1 MTLPSSSHATPQSG
15 VRYDITTIGEAMIR
29 LSVPPGTRLEI
40 ADKLDMRP
48 GGAEANLA
56 VALARMGRRTAWMGA
71 LPNSPLGRFMAN
83 HMRIAG
89 MDLSGIHWSDTD
101 RLGTY
106 YVEFSAPP
114 RATQV
119 IYDRADSCAARM
131 TVEQVNWDLLLNTR
145 LLHLTGITPPLSASC
160 GAIVTEA
167 VARARAANIPI
178 SFDVNFRAKLWS
190 GQAASDFILPL
201 VQGIDLFFCGRNDAK
216 RVMGVSGEPES
227 AVQRMAEMTQ
237 AKLVIMS
244 LAEQGVIAFDGKQI
258 YHEPAKPVVIIDRPG
273 AGDALAAGII
283 HGWLDGNL
291 QLGLKMGVV
300 MAALCLSQHGDM
312 LITTPDEVAAL
323 VHSSDTLLV
332 R

>member
-1 MTLPSSSHATPQSG
+1 MSVPATSPSSTG
-15 VRYDITTIGEAMIR
+15 RYDLTTIGEAMLR
-29 LSVPPGTRLEI
+29 LSVPAGIRLEV
-40 ADKLDMRP
+40 ADKLDIRP

-56 VALARMGRRTAWMGA
+56 VALARMGRNSAWMGA

-89 MDLSGIHWSDTD
+89 VDLDGVYWSNTD

-106 YVEFSAPP
+106 YVEFAVPP

-131 TVEQVNWDLLLNTR
+131 TVDQVQWDKLLNTR

-160 GAIVTEA
+160 SQIVTEA
-167 VARARAANIPI
+167 VARARAANVPV
-178 SFDVNFRAKLWS
+178 SFDVNYRAKLWS
-190 GQAASDFILPL
+190 EKAASEFILPL
-201 VQGIDLFFCGRNDAK
+201 VQGIDIFFCGRNDAK

-227 AVQRMAEMTQ
+227 VVRRMAEMTQ
-237 AKLVIMS
+237 AKLVVMS
-244 LAEQGVIAFDGKQI
+244 LAEQGVIAFDGNQF
-258 YHEPAKPVVIIDRPG
+258 YHEPAKPVTIIDRPG

-312 LITTPDEVAAL
+312 LITTPDEVASL
-323 VHSSDTLLV
+323 VESSDTLLV
-332 R
+332 NR

>member
-1 MTLPSSSHATPQSG
+1 MTASSTP
-15 VRYDITTIGEAMIR
+15 RYDITTIGEAMIR

-40 ADKLDMRP
+40 TDKLDMRP

-56 VALARMGRRTAWMGA
+56 VALSRMGRNAAWMGA

-83 HMRIAG
+83 HMRVAG
-89 MDLSGIHWSDTD
+89 VDLDGVYWSDTD

-131 TVEQVNWDLLLNTR
+131 TPAQVHWDLLLDTR
-145 LLHLTGITPPLSASC
+145 LLHLTGITPPLSATSS
-160 GAIVTEA
+160 AIVKDA
-167 VARARAANIPI
+167 VTRARAAGIPI
-178 SFDVNFRAKLWS
+178 SFDVNYRAKLWS
-190 GQAASDFILPL
+190 EQAAADFIIPL

-216 RVMGVSGEPES
+216 RVMGVSGEPET
-227 AVQRMAEMTQ
+227 VVRRMAEMTQ
-237 AKLVIMS
+237 AKLVVMS
-244 LAEQGVIAFDGKQI
+244 LADQGVIAFDGNHMF
-258 YHEPAKPVVIIDRPG
+258 HEPAKPVTIIDRPG

-283 HGWLDGNL
+283 HGWLDGNI
-291 QLGLKMGVV
+291 QQGMKMGVV

-312 LITTPDEVAAL
+312 LITTPDEVASL
-323 VHSSDTLLV
+323 VQSHDTVLV

>member
-1 MTLPSSSHATPQSG
+1 MTP
-15 VRYDITTIGEAMIR
+15 RFDITTTGEAMIR

-40 ADKLDMRP
+40 ADSLDMRP

-56 VALARMGRRTAWMGA
+56 VALARMGRKSAWMGA

-83 HMRIAG
+83 HLRVAG
-89 MDLSGIHWSDTD
+89 VDLEGIYWSNTD

-131 TVEQVNWDLLLNTR
+131 TVEQVNWDLLLDTR

-160 GAIVTEA
+160 SEIMTEA

-178 SFDVNFRAKLWS
+178 SFDVNYRAKLWS
-190 GQAASDFILPL
+190 EKAAADFIIPL

-216 RVMGVSGEPES
+216 RVMGVTGEPES
-227 AVQRMAEMTQ
+227 VVRKMAEMTN
-237 AKLVIMS
+237 AKLVVMS
-244 LAEQGVIAFDGKQI
+244 LADQGVIAFDGSQI
-258 YHEPAKPVVIIDRPG
+258 YHEPAKPVTIIDRPG
-273 AGDALAAGII
+273 AGDSLAAGII

-291 QLGLKMGVV
+291 QHGLKMGVV
-300 MAALCLSQHGDM
+300 MAALALSQHGDM
-312 LITTPDEVAAL
+312 LVTTPEEVAGL
-323 VHSSDTLLV
+323 VQSSDTLLV

>member
-1 MTLPSSSHATPQSG
+1 MSARFD
-15 VRYDITTIGEAMIR
+15 VTTTGEAMAR
-29 LSVPPGTRLEI
+29 LSVPPGVRLEI

-56 VALARMGRRTAWMGA
+56 VALARMGRNAAWMGA

-83 HMRIAG
+83 HMRVAG
-89 MDLSGIHWSDTD
+89 VDLDGVYWSNTD

-106 YVEFSAPP
+106 YVEFAAPP

-131 TVEQVNWDLLLNTR
+131 TPDQVNWDLLLDTR
-145 LLHLTGITPPLSASC
+145 LLHLTGITPPLSAGTS
-160 GAIVTEA
+160 AIVKEGF
-167 VARARAANIPI
+167 ARARAANIPI
-178 SFDVNFRAKLWS
+178 SFDVNYRQKLWS
-190 GQAASDFILPL
+190 EQAAAEFIIPL
-201 VQGIDLFFCGRNDAK
+201 VKGIDLFFCGRSDAK
-216 RVMGVSGEPES
+216 RVMGVSGEPEM
-227 AVQRMAEMTQ
+227 VVRRMAEITE
-237 AKLVIMS
+237 AKLVVMS
-244 LAEQGVIAFDGKQI
+244 LADQGVIAFDGGQI
-258 YHEPAKPVVIIDRPG
+258 YHEPAKPVQIIDRPG

-300 MAALCLSQHGDM
+300 MAALALSQHGDM
-312 LITTPDEVAAL
+312 LITTPEEVASL
-323 VHSSDTLLV
+323 VQSSDTLLV

>member
-1 MTLPSSSHATPQSG
+1 MSPLFD
-15 VRYDITTIGEAMIR
+15 VTTTGEAMIR
-29 LSVPPGTRLEI
+29 LSVPPGTRLET
-40 ADKLDMRP
+40 ADSLDMRP

-56 VALARMGRRTAWMGA
+56 VALSRMGRRSAWMGA

-83 HMRIAG
+83 HLRVAG
-89 MDLSGIHWSDTD
+89 VDLECIYWSKTD

-145 LLHLTGITPPLSASC
+145 LLHLTGITPPLSTSSS
-160 GAIVTEA
+160 AIVKEGF
-167 VARARAANIPI
+167 ARARAANIPI
-178 SFDVNFRAKLWS
+178 SFDVNYRAKLWS
-190 GQAASDFILPL
+190 EEDAAKFIIPL

-216 RVMGVSGEPES
+216 RVMGVSGEAES
-227 AVQRMAEMTQ
+227 VVRRMAEMTQ
-237 AKLVIMS
+237 AKLVVMS
-244 LAEQGVIAFDGKQI
+244 LADQGVVAFDGKEV
-258 YHEPAKPVVIIDRPG
+258 YHEAAKPVQIIDRPG

-300 MAALCLSQHGDM
+300 MAALALSQHGDM
-312 LITTPDEVAAL
+312 LVTTPEEVAAL
-323 VHSSDTLLV
+323 IQSSDTLLV

>member
-1 MTLPSSSHATPQSG
+1 MSPLFD
-15 VRYDITTIGEAMIR
+15 VTTTGEAMIR
-29 LSVPPGTRLEI
+29 LSVPPGMRLEV
-40 ADKLDMRP
+40 ADSLDMRP

-56 VALARMGRRTAWMGA
+56 VALARMGRRSGWMGA

-83 HMRIAG
+83 HLRVAG
-89 MDLSGIHWSDTD
+89 VDLEGIHWSNTD

-131 TVEQVNWDLLLNTR
+131 TVEQVNWDLMLNTR
-145 LLHLTGITPPLSASC
+145 LLHLTGITPPLSANSS
-160 GAIVTEA
+160 AIVKEGF
-167 VARARAANIPI
+167 ARARAANIPI
-178 SFDVNFRAKLWS
+178 SFDVNYRAKLWS
-190 GQAASDFILPL
+190 EQEAAKFIIPL

-216 RVMGVSGEPES
+216 RVMGVAGEPEN
-227 AVQRMAEMTQ
+227 VVRRMAEMTQ
-237 AKLVIMS
+237 AKLVVMS
-244 LAEQGVIAFDGKQI
+244 LADQGVVAFGGKEI
-258 YHEPAKPVVIIDRPG
+258 FHEAAKPVQIIDRPG

-300 MAALCLSQHGDM
+300 MAALALSQHGDM
-312 LITTPDEVAAL
+312 LVTTPEEVAGL
-323 VHSSDTLLV
+323 IQSSDTLLV

>member
-1 MTLPSSSHATPQSG
+1 MSA
-15 VRYDITTIGEAMIR
+15 RFDITTTGEAMIR
-29 LSVPPGTRLEI
+29 LSVPPGLRLEV
-40 ADKLDMRP
+40 ADSLDMRP

-56 VALARMGRRTAWMGA
+56 VALARMGRRAAWMGA

-83 HMRIAG
+83 HMLIAG
-89 MDLSGIHWSDTD
+89 VDLDGVYWSDTD

-106 YVEFSAPP
+106 YVEFAAPP

-131 TVEQVNWDLLLNTR
+131 TVDQVNWDLLLDTR
-145 LLHLTGITPPLSASC
+145 LLHLTGITPPLSQSC
-160 GAIVTEA
+160 RQIVTEA

-178 SFDVNFRAKLWS
+178 SFDVNYRAKLWS
-190 GQAASDFILPL
+190 EQAASEYILPL
-201 VQGIDLFFCGRNDAK
+201 VQGIDIFFCGRNDAK
-216 RVMGVSGEPES
+216 RVMDVTGEPE
-227 AVQRMAEMTQ
+227 AVVRQMAEMTQ
-237 AKLVIMS
+237 AKLVVMS
-244 LAEQGVIAFDGKQI
+244 LAEQGVIAFDGTQL

-283 HGWLDGNL
+283 HGWLDGDL
-291 QLGLKMGVV
+291 QHGMKMGVV

-312 LITTPDEVAAL
+312 LITTPDEVASL
-323 VHSSDTLLV
+323 VQSSDTLLV